1 MYKYLFKFVLLGIF
15 KNYISNPCKTHTNCR
30 KLGRYSKIDKSRRDP
45 SIKDDDVDDVMCV
58 TLPVGK
64 AHR

>member
-1 MYKYLFKFVLLGIF
+1 MLLVIF

-30 KLGRYSKIDKSRRDP
+30 KLGRYSKIYKSRRDP

-64 AHR
+64 AYC